1 MKSGELIAVG
11 TPEEI
16 ITEENLEEVYK
27 IKVKV
32 MNVDV
37 GVNRKICVPIVE

>member
-16 ITEENLEEVYK
+16 ITEHNLEEVYK
-27 IKVKV
+27 IRVKV
-32 MNVDV
+32 MNVNV
-37 GVNRKICVPIVE
+37 GVNRTICVPVGE